1 MDNRP
6 PRPGEP
12 NGTPR
17 RPSATPR
24 PAQGQPR
31 RPQVPPR
38 GSEPPRRQPG
48 NAEPPRREPPAR
60 DPHGRQPQ
68 RREPQKRD
76 PQGRDPRA
84 REPQKRTEPPRR
96 EPPRREPP
104 RATPKRETP
113 SRGEAPRRPAPRTG
127 ERDTPARPRS
137 LADRPTVRTTPAEPE
152 PEPKP
157 RPKPAPRPRP
167 AAARRPSAARRGAS
181 TGAKIFVSL
190 LSALVLVVTGVAW
203 QNLSAL
209 TDGLTKQDLE
219 LADEGERPADG
230 AIDIMLVGMD
240 SRTDSKGNPLPQEI
254 LNELQAG
261 GSDDGGFNTD
271 TLILLHIPNDTGKAY
286 AVSFPRDSYVKIAG
300 GFGRH
305 KINSA
310 YGYAKTQEAEKLQ
323 NSGKSEAEIE
333 MESRKAGANNLIQT
347 VQDLTGVTIDHY
359 AEVNLVGFYEITK
372 AIGGIDVC
380 LNAAVKDKFSGA
392 NFAAG
397 QQTIEGKDALAFVRQ
412 RHGLPLGDLDRVVRQ
427 QVFMAGLA
435 KKMLSAGVLTD
446 STKRNDMIKAVSGAI
461 VLDDG
466 WDITKFALQMKDMT
480 GGNMTF
486 QTIPTG
492 NPDLQTPEDGSA
504 VEVDESEVRRFVK
517 NLGKAPATST
527 PPDPTF
533 DNSTVTVDVR
543 NASGTPGL
551 AAGVL
556 QTLVAKKFKGGQTGN
571 AESMRKSV
579 VRYGQGGEA
588 GANAVQNALGGMPV
602 EEDPDIPKGAVR
614 VFLGA
619 DYAGPGSQGFTAS
632 PLLNLDGARQ
642 QPASDPE
649 TPEPITA
656 DGVRCVN

>member
-12 NGTPR
+12 DGTPR

-24 PAQGQPR
+24 PSAGQPR

-38 GSEPPRRQPG
+38 ASDPPRRQPG
-48 NAEPPRREPPAR
+48 KADPPRREPPKR
-60 DPHGRQPQ
+60 DPQKREPRKG
-68 RREPQKRD
+68 EPQKRE
-76 PQGRDPRA
+76 PQGRDPRG
-84 REPQKRTEPPRR
+84 RESLKRDTQNRAEPPRR
-96 EPPRREPP
+96 EPPRRVP
-104 RATPKRETP
+104 PKREAA
-113 SRGEAPRRPAPRTG
+113 SRAEPARG
-127 ERDTPARPRS
+127 GARDTPARPRP
-137 LADRPTVRTTPAEPE
+137 LADRPTVRTTPAAEVK
-152 PEPKP
+152 PKP
-157 RPKPAPRPRP
+157 PAPRPRPRP
-167 AAARRPSAARRGAS
+167 AAARRPSAAQRGAS
-181 TGAKIFVSL
+181 TGGKIFVSL
-190 LSALVLVVTGVAW
+190 LSALVLVITGVAW
-203 QNLSAL
+203 QNLNAL
-209 TDGLTKQDLE
+209 TDGLTKQDLS

-261 GSDDGGFNTD
+261 GTDDGGFNTD
-271 TLILLHIPNDTGKAY
+271 TLILVHIPNDSGKAY

-310 YGYAKTQEAEKLQ
+310 YGYAKGEAAEKLK
-323 NSGKSEAEIE
+323 NSGKSAQDVE

-347 VQDLTGVTIDHY
+347 VQDLTGTTIDHY
-359 AEVNLVGFYEITK
+359 AEVNLVGFYDITK

-380 LNAAVKDKFSGA
+380 LNTAVKDKFSGA

-397 QQTIEGKDALAFVRQ
+397 PQTIEGKDALAFVRQ

-435 KKMLSAGVLTD
+435 KKMLSAGVLAD
-446 STKRNDMIKAVSGAI
+446 NTKRNDMIKAVSGAI

-504 VEVDESEVRRFVK
+504 VEVDESEVRRFFK
-517 NLGKAPATST
+517 NLGKTPATST

-543 NASGTPGL
+543 NASGAPGL

-556 QTLVAKKFKGGQTGN
+556 QSLVGKKFKAGQPGN

-579 VRYGQGGEA
+579 VRYGLGGEA
-588 GANAVQNALGGMPV
+588 GANAVQNALGGMEI
-602 EEDPDIPKGAVR
+602 EEDPDIPKGTVR

-619 DYAGPGSQGFTAS
+619 DYSGPGAQGFTAS
-632 PLLNLDGARQ
+632 KPLNLDGARQ
-642 QPASDPE
+642 QPAADPDA
-649 TPEPITA
+649 PKPITA